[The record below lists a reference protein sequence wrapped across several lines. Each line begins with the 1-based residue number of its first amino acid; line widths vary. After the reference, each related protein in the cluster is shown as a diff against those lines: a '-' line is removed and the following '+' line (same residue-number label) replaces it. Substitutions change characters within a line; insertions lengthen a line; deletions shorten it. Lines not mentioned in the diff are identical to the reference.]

1 MKRKQIVSLFLT
13 VVLLLSLVIP
23 MQAASPGLSNFKKQ
37 VEYTGFSDVQSSAWY
52 AETVQTVCEYGMM
65 KGKDTD
71 AFSPLGDV
79 SMAEAVA
86 LACRL
91 RDIYN
96 SGSGTF
102 SQASPWW
109 QTYVDYWHDYS
120 GCSFANENDS
130 FWRSAATRETFSW
143 LLAEAIPADA
153 YTAINSISVGSISDV
168 SEYSDSIYRLFN
180 AGVLNGATGY
190 FHPYSAISRAEAATI
205 IARIIDP
212 NLRVEFTVTL
222 TPSSGTPSSS
232 SLPSSSS
239 GSSSGSTTN
248 TTTPPAIS
256 CDYIINTNTGK
267 FHYTWCKSVKKMSEK
282 NKWYYTGTR
291 DSVVAM
297 GYVPCKNC
305 NP

>member
-13 VVLLLSLVIP
+13 VVLFLSLIIP

-37 VEYTGFSDVQSSAWY
+37 TEHTGFSDVQSSAWY
-52 AETVQTVCEYGMM
+52 AETVKTVCEYGMM
-65 KGKDTD
+65 KGKDADT
-71 AFSPLGDV
+71 FSPLGNV
-79 SMAEAVA
+79 SIAEAVA

-96 SGSGTF
+96 GGSGTF
-102 SQASPWW
+102 AQASPWW
-109 QTYVDYWHDYS
+109 QVYVDYWHDYS
-120 GCSFANENDS
+120 GYFFVNENDS

-168 SEYSDSIYRLFN
+168 SEHADSIYRLFN
-180 AGVLNGATGY
+180 AGVLNGTTGY

-212 NLRVEFTVTL
+212 SLRVEFTVT
-222 TPSSGTPSSS
+222 PTPSSS
-232 SLPSSSS
+232 TSSASNS
-239 GSSSGSTTN
+239 GSAAGSTTN
-248 TTTPPAIS
+248 ATTPPATS
-256 CDYIINTNTGK
+256 CNYIINTNTGK
-267 FHYTWCKSVKKMSEK
+267 FHYTWCKSVRKMAEK